1 MTKRKI
7 RSNISTEAAAH
18 PLLASDQARALL
30 EYCAADLRVCPTP
43 VVWEDIASRLKE
55 SVGSKA
61 AIRCFPNCLT
71 GAAAFYYSDVHKS
84 GCIEEQIVW
93 AVQYGVLDIADAL
106 FRSVPHAQWYIGSAH
121 PHWMETV
128 GGGIPKYNFAQRT
141 KRREKVL
148 RAKAKRDAREPVP
161 LILHIPHSQVAIP
174 ASLKREFVVRHK
186 KLSAHLA
193 ASTDHFTDELFDINL
208 PNTQALI
215 FPISRLAVDPER
227 FELDALEPMAAC
239 GLGVLYERGHDGNV
253 IRQPITGARR
263 EEILAAWY
271 RPHHHWL
278 THSVDDALA
287 RAPRALVIDCHTFPD
302 VPFAMDADQKVPRP
316 DVCIGTA
323 GIHTP
328 AWLVRAATK
337 WCKSQGWS
345 VRVDAPYSGS
355 IVPLKY
361 NGKDR
366 RVLSIMIEINRA
378 RYMELQGTQA
388 LRRASFKK
396 SKRFVAG
403 LVVALRA
410 SVARDNAV
418 NNLKVRKRKST

>member
-1 MTKRKI
+1 MTTRKI
-7 RSNISTEAAAH
+7 RSNISAEATAH
-18 PLLASDQARALL
+18 PLLASDQARSLL

-43 VVWEDIASRLKE
+43 EVWENIASRLKE
-55 SVGSKA
+55 SVEPT
-61 AIRCFPNCLT
+61 RQFDVFPNCLT
-71 GAAAFYYSDVHKS
+71 GAASLYHTDQHKS

-93 AVQYGVLDIADAL
+93 AVQYGVLDVADAL
-106 FRSVPHAQWYIGSAH
+106 FRSVPHAQWYLGSVNL
-121 PHWMETV
+121 HWMDTI
-128 GGGIPKYNFAQRT
+128 GGQVPRYNRAQRT
-141 KRREKVL
+141 ERREKVL
-148 RAKAKRDAREPVP
+148 RAKAKRDATEPVP
-161 LILHIPHSQVAIP
+161 LILHIPHSKVAIP
-174 ASLKREFVVRHK
+174 AALKREFVVRQR

-193 ASTDHFTDELFDINL
+193 ASTDHFTDELFDSNL
-208 PNTQALI
+208 ANTQALI

-227 FELDALEPMAAC
+227 FERDALEPMAKR

-253 IRQPITGARR
+253 IRGPITGSRR

-271 RPHHHWL
+271 RSHHDWL
-278 THSVDDALA
+278 TQSVDDALS

-302 VPFAMDADQKVPRP
+302 VPFAMDTDKEVPRP

-355 IVPLKY
+355 MVPLKH

-378 RYMELQGTQA
+378 RYMELQGAQA
-388 LRRASFKK
+388 VRRASFKK
-396 SKRFVAG
+396 CKRFVSG
-403 LVVALRA
+403 LVATLRA

>member
-1 MTKRKI
+1 M
-7 RSNISTEAAAH
+7 
-18 PLLASDQARALL
+18 
-30 EYCAADLRVCPTP
+30 
-43 VVWEDIASRLKE
+43 
-55 SVGSKA
+55 
-61 AIRCFPNCLT
+61 
-71 GAAAFYYSDVHKS
+71 
-84 GCIEEQIVW
+84 
-93 AVQYGVLDIADAL
+93 
-106 FRSVPHAQWYIGSAH
+106 
-121 PHWMETV
+121 
-128 GGGIPKYNFAQRT
+128 
-141 KRREKVL
+141 
-148 RAKAKRDAREPVP
+148 
-161 LILHIPHSQVAIP
+161 
-174 ASLKREFVVRHK
+174 KREFVVRHK

-193 ASTDHFTDELFDINL
+193 ASTDHFTDELFDSNL

-215 FPISRLAVDPER
+215 FPISRVAVDPER
-227 FELDALEPMAAC
+227 FERDALEPMAKR

-253 IRQPITGARR
+253 IRRLITGARR

-271 RPHHHWL
+271 RLHHDWL
-278 THSVDDALA
+278 TQSVDDALS
-287 RAPRALVIDCHTFPD
+287 RAPRALVVDCHTFPD
-302 VPFAMDADQKVPRP
+302 VPFAMDADKEVPRP

-355 IVPLKY
+355 MVPLKH

-388 LRRASFKK
+388 VRRSSFKK
-396 SKRFVAG
+396 CKRFVAG
-403 LVVALRA
+403 LVATLRA
-410 SVARDNAV
+410 AVARDNAV

>member
-1 MTKRKI
+1 MTTKKA
-7 RSNISTEAAAH
+7 RSSISAEAAAH
-18 PLLASDQARALL
+18 PLLASDQARSLL
-30 EYCAADLRVCPTP
+30 EYCTTDLRVCPTEEA
-43 VVWEDIASRLKE
+43 WESIASRLKE
-55 SVGSKA
+55 SVSIKA
-61 AIRCFPNCLT
+61 AVRCFPNCLT
-71 GAAAFYYSDVHKS
+71 AAASFYYGDVHKV

-93 AVQYGVLDIADAL
+93 ADKYGVLDIADAL
-106 FRSVPHAQWYIGSAH
+106 FRSVPHAQWNLGSVNL
-121 PHWMETV
+121 HWMETI
-128 GGGIPKYNFAQRT
+128 GGQIPRYNRAQRT
-141 KRREKVL
+141 KRRERVL
-148 RAKAKRDAREPVP
+148 SAKAKRDATEPVP
-161 LILHIPHSQVAIP
+161 LILHIPHSQVGIP

-193 ASTDHFTDELFDINL
+193 ASTDHFTDELFDSNL

-227 FELDALEPMAAC
+227 FERDALEPMAKR

-253 IRQPITGARR
+253 IRRLITGARR

-271 RPHHHWL
+271 RLHHDWL
-278 THSVDDALA
+278 TQSVDDALS
-287 RAPRALVIDCHTFPD
+287 RAPRALVVDCHTFPD
-302 VPFAMDADQKVPRP
+302 VPFAMDADKEVPRP

-355 IVPLKY
+355 MVPLKH

-378 RYMELQGTQA
+378 RYMELQGEQA
-388 LRRASFKK
+388 VRRASFKK
-396 SKRFVAG
+396 CKRFVAG
-403 LVVALRA
+403 LVATLRA
-410 SVARDNAV
+410 AVARDNAV
-418 NNLKVRKRKST
+418 NNLKVRKRKSS

>member
-1 MTKRKI
+1 
-7 RSNISTEAAAH
+7 
-18 PLLASDQARALL
+18 
-30 EYCAADLRVCPTP
+30 
-43 VVWEDIASRLKE
+43 
-55 SVGSKA
+55 
-61 AIRCFPNCLT
+61 
-71 GAAAFYYSDVHKS
+71 
-84 GCIEEQIVW
+84 
-93 AVQYGVLDIADAL
+93 VQYGVLDVADAL
-106 FRSVPHAQWYIGSAH
+106 FRSVPHAQWNLGSVNL
-121 PHWMETV
+121 HWMDTI
-128 GGGIPKYNFAQRT
+128 GGQVPRYNRAQRT
-141 KRREKVL
+141 ERREKVL
-148 RAKAKRDAREPVP
+148 RAKAKRDAKQPVP
-161 LILHIPHSQVAIP
+161 LVLHIPHSKVAIP

-193 ASTDHFTDELFDINL
+193 ASTDHFTDELFDSNL

-227 FELDALEPMAAC
+227 FERDSLEPMAKR

-253 IRQPITGARR
+253 TRRPITGARR

-271 RPHHHWL
+271 RLHHDWL
-278 THSVDDALA
+278 TQAVDDALA

-302 VPFAMDADQKVPRP
+302 VPFATDANHDVPRP

-328 AWLVRAATK
+328 QWLVHAATK

-355 IVPLKY
+355 IVPLNH

-378 RYMELQGTQA
+378 RYMNLEGTQA
-388 LRRASFKK
+388 VRRSSFKK
-396 SKRFVAG
+396 CQRFVAG
-403 LVVALRA
+403 LVATLRA

>member
-1 MTKRKI
+1 MTTKKA
-7 RSNISTEAAAH
+7 RSSISAEAAAH
-18 PLLASDQARALL
+18 PLLASDQARSLL
-30 EYCAADLRVCPTP
+30 EYCTADLRVCPTEEA
-43 VVWEDIASRLKE
+43 WESIASRLKE
-55 SVGSKA
+55 SVSIKA
-61 AIRCFPNCLT
+61 AVRCFPNCLT
-71 GAAAFYYSDVHKS
+71 AAASFYYGDVHKV

-93 AVQYGVLDIADAL
+93 ADKYGVLDIADAL
-106 FRSVPHAQWYIGSAH
+106 FRSVPHAQWNLGSVNL
-121 PHWMETV
+121 HWMETI
-128 GGGIPKYNFAQRT
+128 GGQIPRYNRAQRT
-141 KRREKVL
+141 KRRERVL
-148 RAKAKRDAREPVP
+148 SAKAKRDATEPVP
-161 LILHIPHSQVAIP
+161 LILHIPHSQVGIP

-193 ASTDHFTDELFDINL
+193 ASTDHFTDELFDSNL

-215 FPISRLAVDPER
+215 FPISRVAVDPER
-227 FELDALEPMAAC
+227 FERDALEPMAKR

-253 IRQPITGARR
+253 IRRLITGARR

-271 RPHHHWL
+271 RLHHDWL
-278 THSVDDALA
+278 TQSVDDALS
-287 RAPRALVIDCHTFPD
+287 RAPRALVVDCHTFPD
-302 VPFAMDADQKVPRP
+302 VPFAMDADKEVPRP

-355 IVPLKY
+355 MVPLKH

-378 RYMELQGTQA
+378 RYMELQGEQA
-388 LRRASFKK
+388 VRRASFKK
-396 SKRFVAG
+396 CKRFAAG
-403 LVVALRA
+403 LVAALRA
-410 SVARDNAV
+410 AVARDNAV

>member
-1 MTKRKI
+1 MTTKKA
-7 RSNISTEAAAH
+7 RSSISAEAAAH
-18 PLLASDQARALL
+18 PLLASDQARSLL
-30 EYCAADLRVCPTP
+30 EYCTADLRVCPTEEA
-43 VVWEDIASRLKE
+43 WESIASRLKE
-55 SVGSKA
+55 SVSIKA
-61 AIRCFPNCLT
+61 AVRCFPNCLT
-71 GAAAFYYSDVHKS
+71 AAASFYYGDVHKV

-93 AVQYGVLDIADAL
+93 ADKYGVLDIADAL
-106 FRSVPHAQWYIGSAH
+106 FRSVPHAQWNLGSVNL
-121 PHWMETV
+121 HWMETI
-128 GGGIPKYNFAQRT
+128 GGQIPRYNRAQRT
-141 KRREKVL
+141 KRRERVL
-148 RAKAKRDAREPVP
+148 SAKAKRDATEPVP
-161 LILHIPHSQVAIP
+161 LILHIPHSQVGIP

-193 ASTDHFTDELFDINL
+193 ASTDHFTDELFDSNL

-227 FELDALEPMAAC
+227 FERDALEPMAKR

-253 IRQPITGARR
+253 IRRLITGARR

-271 RPHHHWL
+271 RLHHDWL
-278 THSVDDALA
+278 TQSVDDALS
-287 RAPRALVIDCHTFPD
+287 RAPRALVVDCHTFPD
-302 VPFAMDADQKVPRP
+302 VPFAMDADKEVPRP

-355 IVPLKY
+355 MVPLKH

-378 RYMELQGTQA
+378 RYMELQGAQA
-388 LRRASFKK
+388 VRRASFKK
-396 SKRFVAG
+396 CKRFVAG
-403 LVVALRA
+403 LVATLRA
-410 SVARDNAV
+410 TVARDNAV
-418 NNLKVRKRKST
+418 NNLKVRKRKSS

>member
-1 MTKRKI
+1 MTTKKA
-7 RSNISTEAAAH
+7 RSSISAEAAAH
-18 PLLASDQARALL
+18 PLLASDQARSLL
-30 EYCAADLRVCPTP
+30 EYCTADLRVCPTEEA
-43 VVWEDIASRLKE
+43 WESIASRLKE
-55 SVGSKA
+55 SVSIKA
-61 AIRCFPNCLT
+61 AVRCFPNCLT
-71 GAAAFYYSDVHKS
+71 AAASFYYGDVHKV

-93 AVQYGVLDIADAL
+93 ADKYGVLDIADAL
-106 FRSVPHAQWYIGSAH
+106 FRSVPHAQWNLGSVNL
-121 PHWMETV
+121 HWMETI
-128 GGGIPKYNFAQRT
+128 GGQIPRYNRAQRT
-141 KRREKVL
+141 KRRERVL
-148 RAKAKRDAREPVP
+148 SAKAKRDATEPVP
-161 LILHIPHSQVAIP
+161 LILHIPHSQVGIP

-193 ASTDHFTDELFDINL
+193 ASTDHFTDELFDSNL

-215 FPISRLAVDPER
+215 FPISRVAVDPER
-227 FELDALEPMAAC
+227 FERDALEPMAKR

-253 IRQPITGARR
+253 IRRLITGARR

-271 RPHHHWL
+271 RLHHDWL
-278 THSVDDALA
+278 TQSVDDALS
-287 RAPRALVIDCHTFPD
+287 RAPRALVVDCHTFPD
-302 VPFAMDADQKVPRP
+302 VPFAMDADKEVPRP

-355 IVPLKY
+355 MVPLKH

-388 LRRASFKK
+388 VRRSSFKK
-396 SKRFVAG
+396 CKRFVAG
-403 LVVALRA
+403 LVATLRA
-410 SVARDNAV
+410 AVARDNAV

>member
-1 MTKRKI
+1 MTTRKI
-7 RSNISTEAAAH
+7 RSNISAEAAKH
-18 PLLASDQARALL
+18 PLLASDQARSLL

-43 VVWEDIASRLKE
+43 EVWENIASRLKE
-55 SVGSKA
+55 SVGTKA

-71 GAAAFYYSDVHKS
+71 GAASFYFTDTHKS

-93 AVQYGVLDIADAL
+93 AVQYGVLDVADAL
-106 FRSVPHAQWYIGSAH
+106 FRSVPHAQWYLGSVNL
-121 PHWMETV
+121 HWMDTI
-128 GGGIPKYNFAQRT
+128 GGQVPRYNRAQRT
-141 KRREKVL
+141 QRREKVL
-148 RAKAKRDAREPVP
+148 RAKVKRDATEPVP
-161 LILHIPHSQVAIP
+161 LILHIPHSQVGIP

-193 ASTDHFTDELFDINL
+193 ASTDHFTDELFDSNL

-227 FELDALEPMAAC
+227 FERDALELMAKR

-253 IRQPITGARR
+253 IRRPISGARR

-271 RPHHHWL
+271 RPHHDWL
-278 THSVDDALA
+278 TQSVDDALS

-302 VPFAMDADQKVPRP
+302 VPFAMDADQEVPRP

-355 IVPLKY
+355 IVPLKH

-378 RYMELQGTQA
+378 RYMDFQGTQSV
-388 LRRASFKK
+388 RRSSFKK
-396 SKRFVAG
+396 CKRFVAG
-403 LVVALRA
+403 LVATLRA
-410 SVARDNAV
+410 AVARDNAV
-418 NNLKVRKRKST
+418 NNLKVRKRKSS

>member
-1 MTKRKI
+1 MTTRKI
-7 RSNISTEAAAH
+7 RSNISAEAAKH
-18 PLLASDQARALL
+18 PLLASDQARSLL

-43 VVWEDIASRLKE
+43 EVWENIASRLKE
-55 SVGSKA
+55 SVGTNA

-71 GAAAFYYSDVHKS
+71 GAASLYHTDQHKS

-106 FRSVPHAQWYIGSAH
+106 FRSVPHAQWNLGSVNL
-121 PHWMETV
+121 HWMDTI
-128 GGGIPKYNFAQRT
+128 GGQVPRYNRAQRT
-141 KRREKVL
+141 QRREKVL
-148 RAKAKRDAREPVP
+148 RAKAKRDATEPVP

-193 ASTDHFTDELFDINL
+193 ASTDHFTDELFDSNL

-227 FELDALEPMAAC
+227 FERDALEPMAKR

-253 IRQPITGARR
+253 IRGPIPGARR

-271 RPHHHWL
+271 RPHHDWL
-278 THSVDDALA
+278 TQSVDDALS
-287 RAPRALVIDCHTFPD
+287 RAPRALVVDCHTFPG
-302 VPFAMDADQKVPRP
+302 VPFAMDPDQKVPRP

-323 GIHTP
+323 GTHTP

-355 IVPLKY
+355 MVPLKH

-378 RYMELQGTQA
+378 RYMELQGAQA
-388 LRRASFKK
+388 VRRASFKK
-396 SKRFVAG
+396 CKRFVAG
-403 LVVALRA
+403 LVATLRA
-410 SVARDNAV
+410 SVARDNALH
-418 NNLKVRKRKST
+418 NLKVRKRKST

>member
-1 MTKRKI
+1 MTTRKI
-7 RSNISTEAAAH
+7 RSNISAEAAAH
-18 PLLASDQARALL
+18 PLLASDQARSLL
-30 EYCAADLRVCPTP
+30 DYCAADLRVCPTP
-43 VVWEDIASRLKE
+43 EVWENIASRLKE
-55 SVGSKA
+55 SVGTTA

-71 GAAAFYYSDVHKS
+71 GAASFYYTDEHKS

-106 FRSVPHAQWYIGSAH
+106 FRSVPHAQWYLGSVNL
-121 PHWMETV
+121 HWMDTI
-128 GGGIPKYNFAQRT
+128 GGQVPRYNRAQRT
-141 KRREKVL
+141 QRREKVL
-148 RAKAKRDAREPVP
+148 RAKAKRDATEPVP
-161 LILHIPHSQVAIP
+161 LILHIPHSKVAIP

-186 KLSAHLA
+186 KLSAHLV
-193 ASTDHFTDELFDINL
+193 ASTDHFTDELFDSNL

-227 FELDALEPMAAC
+227 FERDALEPMAKR

-271 RPHHHWL
+271 RPHHDWL
-278 THSVDDALA
+278 TQSVDDALA
-287 RAPRALVIDCHTFPD
+287 RAPRALVVDCHTFPD
-302 VPFAMDADQKVPRP
+302 VPFAMDPDQKVPRP

-355 IVPLKY
+355 MVPLNHY
-361 NGKDR
+361 GKDR
-366 RVLSIMIEINRA
+366 RVLSLMIEINRA
-378 RYMELQGTQA
+378 RYMELPGTQA
-388 LRRASFKK
+388 VRRSSFKK
-396 SKRFVAG
+396 CKRFVAG
-403 LVVALRA
+403 LVAALRA
-410 SVARDNAV
+410 AVARDNAV

>member
-1 MTKRKI
+1 MTGKKGGC
-7 RSNISTEAAAH
+7 NISAEAAVH
-18 PLLASDQARALL
+18 PLLASDQARSLL
-30 EYCAADLRVCPTP
+30 EYCTADLRVCPTP
-43 VVWEDIASRLKE
+43 EIWENIASRLKE
-55 SVGSKA
+55 SVRTKTA
-61 AIRCFPNCLT
+61 VRCFPNCLT
-71 GAAAFYYSDVHKS
+71 GAASFYYGDVHKA

-106 FRSVPHAQWYIGSAH
+106 FRSVPHAQWNLGSVNL
-121 PHWMETV
+121 HWMETI
-128 GGGIPKYNFAQRT
+128 GGQVPRYNLAQRT
-141 KRREKVL
+141 KRRERVL
-148 RAKAKRDAREPVP
+148 SAKAKRDATEPVP
-161 LILHIPHSQVAIP
+161 LILHIPHSQVGIP

-193 ASTDHFTDELFDINL
+193 ASTDHFSDELFDSNL

-227 FELDALEPMAAC
+227 FERDSLEPMAKC

-253 IRQPITGARR
+253 IRRSFTGARR

-271 RPHHHWL
+271 RPHHDWL
-278 THSVDDALA
+278 TQSVDDALA
-287 RAPRALVIDCHTFPD
+287 HAPRALVIDCHTFPD
-302 VPFAMDADQKVPRP
+302 LPFAMDADQEVPRP

-355 IVPLKY
+355 IVSLKH

-378 RYMELQGTQA
+378 RYMEVQGAQA
-388 LRRASFKK
+388 VRRSSFKK
-396 SKRFVAG
+396 CKRFVAG
-403 LVVALRA
+403 LVAALRA
-410 SVARDNAV
+410 AVARDNAV

>member
-1 MTKRKI
+1 MTTRKI
-7 RSNISTEAAAH
+7 RSNISAEAAAH
-18 PLLASDQARALL
+18 PLLASDQARSLL
-30 EYCAADLRVCPTP
+30 EYCAADLRVCPEP
-43 VVWEDIASRLKE
+43 EVWEDIASRLKE
-55 SVGSKA
+55 SVGTKA
-61 AIRCFPNCLT
+61 AIRFFPSCLT
-71 GAAAFYYSDVHKS
+71 GAASLYYTDEHKS

-106 FRSVPHAQWYIGSAH
+106 FRSVPHAQWYLGSVNL
-121 PHWMETV
+121 HWMDTI
-128 GGGIPKYNFAQRT
+128 GGQIPRYNRAQRT
-141 KRREKVL
+141 ERREKVL
-148 RAKAKRDAREPVP
+148 RAKAKRDANEPVP
-161 LILHIPHSQVAIP
+161 LILHIPHSQVGIP

-193 ASTDHFTDELFDINL
+193 ASTDHFTDELFDSNL

-227 FELDALEPMAAC
+227 FERDALEPMAKR

-253 IRQPITGARR
+253 IRRSINGARR

-271 RPHHHWL
+271 RPHHDWL
-278 THSVDDALA
+278 TQSVDDALA
-287 RAPRALVIDCHTFPD
+287 HAPRALVIDCHTFPD
-302 VPFAMDADQKVPRP
+302 VPFAMDPDQKVPRP

-355 IVPLKY
+355 MVPLKH
-361 NGKDR
+361 NSKDR
-366 RVLSIMIEINRA
+366 RVLSLMIEINRA
-378 RYMELQGTQA
+378 RYMEEQGIQA
-388 LRRASFKK
+388 VRRSSFKK
-396 SKRFVAG
+396 CKRFVSG
-403 LVVALRA
+403 LVAALRA
-410 SVARDNAV
+410 AVARDNEV

>member
-1 MTKRKI
+1 MTTRKI
-7 RSNISTEAAAH
+7 RSNISAEAAAH
-18 PLLASDQARALL
+18 PLLASGQARSLL

-43 VVWEDIASRLKE
+43 EAWENIASRLKE
-55 SVGSKA
+55 SVGIKA

-71 GAAAFYYSDVHKS
+71 GAASLYHTDQHKS

-93 AVQYGVLDIADAL
+93 AVEYGVLDVADAL
-106 FRSVPHAQWYIGSAH
+106 FRSVPHAQWNLGSVNL
-121 PHWMETV
+121 HWMDTI
-128 GGGIPKYNFAQRT
+128 GGQVPRYNRAQRT
-141 KRREKVL
+141 ERREKVL
-148 RAKAKRDAREPVP
+148 RAKAKRDAKQPVP
-161 LILHIPHSQVAIP
+161 LVLHIPHSKVAIP

-193 ASTDHFTDELFDINL
+193 ASTDHFTDELFDSNL

-227 FELDALEPMAAC
+227 FERDSLEPMAKR

-253 IRQPITGARR
+253 TRRPITGARR

-271 RPHHHWL
+271 RLHHDWL
-278 THSVDDALA
+278 TQAVDDALA

-302 VPFAMDADQKVPRP
+302 VPFATDANHDVPRP

-328 AWLVRAATK
+328 QWLVHAATK

-355 IVPLKY
+355 IVPLNH

-378 RYMELQGTQA
+378 RYMNLEGTQA
-388 LRRASFKK
+388 VRRSSFKK
-396 SKRFVAG
+396 CQRFVAG
-403 LVVALRA
+403 LVATLRA

>member
-1 MTKRKI
+1 MTTKKA
-7 RSNISTEAAAH
+7 RSSISAEAAAH
-18 PLLASDQARALL
+18 PLLASDQARSLL
-30 EYCAADLRVCPTP
+30 EYCTADLRVCPTEEA
-43 VVWEDIASRLKE
+43 WESIASRLKE
-55 SVGSKA
+55 SVSIKA
-61 AIRCFPNCLT
+61 AVRCFPNCLT
-71 GAAAFYYSDVHKS
+71 AAASFYYGDVHKV

-93 AVQYGVLDIADAL
+93 ADKYGVLDIADAL
-106 FRSVPHAQWYIGSAH
+106 FRSVPHAQWNLGSVNL
-121 PHWMETV
+121 HWMETI
-128 GGGIPKYNFAQRT
+128 GGQIPRYNRAQRT
-141 KRREKVL
+141 KRRERVL
-148 RAKAKRDAREPVP
+148 SAKAKRDATEPVP
-161 LILHIPHSQVAIP
+161 LILHIPHSQVGIP

-193 ASTDHFTDELFDINL
+193 ASTDHFTDELFDSNL

-227 FELDALEPMAAC
+227 FERDALEPMAKR

-253 IRQPITGARR
+253 IRRLITGARR

-271 RPHHHWL
+271 RLHHDWL
-278 THSVDDALA
+278 TQSVDDALS
-287 RAPRALVIDCHTFPD
+287 RAPRALVVDCHTFPD
-302 VPFAMDADQKVPRP
+302 VPFAMDADKEVPRP

-355 IVPLKY
+355 IVPLKH

-378 RYMELQGTQA
+378 RYMELQGVQA
-388 LRRASFKK
+388 VRRASFKK
-396 SKRFVAG
+396 CKRFVAG
-403 LVVALRA
+403 LVATLRA
-410 SVARDNAV
+410 AVARDNAV

>member
-1 MTKRKI
+1 MTTKKA
-7 RSNISTEAAAH
+7 RSSISAEAAAH
-18 PLLASDQARALL
+18 PLLASDQARSLL
-30 EYCAADLRVCPTP
+30 EYCTADLRVCPTEEA
-43 VVWEDIASRLKE
+43 WESIASRLKE
-55 SVGSKA
+55 SVSIKA
-61 AIRCFPNCLT
+61 AVRCFPNCLT
-71 GAAAFYYSDVHKS
+71 AAASFYYGDVHKV

-93 AVQYGVLDIADAL
+93 ADKYGVLDIADAL
-106 FRSVPHAQWYIGSAH
+106 FRSVPHAQWNLGSVNL
-121 PHWMETV
+121 HWMETI
-128 GGGIPKYNFAQRT
+128 GGQIPRYNRAQRT
-141 KRREKVL
+141 KRRERVL
-148 RAKAKRDAREPVP
+148 SAKAKRDATEPVP
-161 LILHIPHSQVAIP
+161 LILHIPHSQVGIP

-193 ASTDHFTDELFDINL
+193 ASTDHFTDELFDSNL

-227 FELDALEPMAAC
+227 FERDALEPMAKR

-253 IRQPITGARR
+253 IRRLITGARR

-271 RPHHHWL
+271 RLHHDWL
-278 THSVDDALA
+278 TQSVDDALS
-287 RAPRALVIDCHTFPD
+287 RAPRALVVDCHTFPD
-302 VPFAMDADQKVPRP
+302 VPFAMDADKEVPRP
-316 DVCIGTA
+316 DVCIGAA

-355 IVPLKY
+355 MVPLKH

-378 RYMELQGTQA
+378 RYMELRGTRA
-388 LRRASFKK
+388 VRRASFKK
-396 SKRFVAG
+396 CKRFVAG
-403 LVVALRA
+403 LVATLRA
-410 SVARDNAV
+410 AVARDNAV

>member
-1 MTKRKI
+1 MTTKKA
-7 RSNISTEAAAH
+7 RSSISAEAAAH
-18 PLLASDQARALL
+18 PLLASDQARSLL
-30 EYCAADLRVCPTP
+30 EYCTADLRVCPTEEA
-43 VVWEDIASRLKE
+43 WESIASRLKE
-55 SVGSKA
+55 SVSIKA
-61 AIRCFPNCLT
+61 AVRCFPNCLT
-71 GAAAFYYSDVHKS
+71 AAASFYYGDVHKV

-93 AVQYGVLDIADAL
+93 ADKYGVLDIADAL
-106 FRSVPHAQWYIGSAH
+106 FRSVPHAQWNLGSVNL
-121 PHWMETV
+121 HWMETI
-128 GGGIPKYNFAQRT
+128 GGQIPRYNRAQRT
-141 KRREKVL
+141 KRRERVL
-148 RAKAKRDAREPVP
+148 SAKAKRDATAPVP
-161 LILHIPHSQVAIP
+161 LILHIPHSQVGIP

-193 ASTDHFTDELFDINL
+193 ASTDHFTDELFDSNL

-227 FELDALEPMAAC
+227 FERDALEPMAKR

-253 IRQPITGARR
+253 IRRLITGARR

-271 RPHHHWL
+271 RLHHDWL
-278 THSVDDALA
+278 TQSVDDALS
-287 RAPRALVIDCHTFPD
+287 RAPRALVVDCHTFPD
-302 VPFAMDADQKVPRP
+302 VPFAMDADKEVPRP

-355 IVPLKY
+355 MVPLKH

-388 LRRASFKK
+388 VRRSSLKK
-396 SKRFVAG
+396 CKRFVAG
-403 LVVALRA
+403 LVATLRA
-410 SVARDNAV
+410 AVARDNAV

>member
-1 MTKRKI
+1 MTTKKA
-7 RSNISTEAAAH
+7 RSSISAEAAAH
-18 PLLASDQARALL
+18 PLLASDQARSLL
-30 EYCAADLRVCPTP
+30 EYCTADLRVCPTEEA
-43 VVWEDIASRLKE
+43 WESIASRLKE
-55 SVGSKA
+55 SVSIKA
-61 AIRCFPNCLT
+61 AVRCFPNCLT
-71 GAAAFYYSDVHKS
+71 AAASFYYGDVHKV

-93 AVQYGVLDIADAL
+93 ADKYGVLDIADAL
-106 FRSVPHAQWYIGSAH
+106 FRSVPHAQWNLGSVNL
-121 PHWMETV
+121 HWMETI
-128 GGGIPKYNFAQRT
+128 GGQIPRYNRAQRT
-141 KRREKVL
+141 KRRERVL
-148 RAKAKRDAREPVP
+148 SAKAKRDATEPVP
-161 LILHIPHSQVAIP
+161 LILHIPHSQVGIP

-193 ASTDHFTDELFDINL
+193 ASTDHFTDELFDSNL

-227 FELDALEPMAAC
+227 FERDALEPMAKR

-253 IRQPITGARR
+253 IRRLITGARR

-271 RPHHHWL
+271 RLHHDWL
-278 THSVDDALA
+278 TQSVDDALS
-287 RAPRALVIDCHTFPD
+287 RAPRALVVDCHTFPD
-302 VPFAMDADQKVPRP
+302 VPFAMDADKEVPRP

-355 IVPLKY
+355 MVPLKH

-378 RYMELQGTQA
+378 RYMELQGEQA
-388 LRRASFKK
+388 VRRASFKK
-396 SKRFVAG
+396 CKRFAAG
-403 LVVALRA
+403 LVAALRA
-410 SVARDNAV
+410 AVARDNAV

>member
-1 MTKRKI
+1 MTTRKI
-7 RSNISTEAAAH
+7 RSNISAEAAAH
-18 PLLASDQARALL
+18 PLLASDQARSLL

-43 VVWEDIASRLKE
+43 EVWENIASRLKE
-55 SVGSKA
+55 SVGIKA

-71 GAAAFYYSDVHKS
+71 GAASLYHTDQHKS

-93 AVQYGVLDIADAL
+93 AVEYGVLDVADAL
-106 FRSVPHAQWYIGSAH
+106 FRSVPHAQWNLGSVNL
-121 PHWMETV
+121 HWMDTI
-128 GGGIPKYNFAQRT
+128 GGQVPRYNRAQRT
-141 KRREKVL
+141 ERREKVL
-148 RAKAKRDAREPVP
+148 RAKAKRDAKQPVP
-161 LILHIPHSQVAIP
+161 LVLHIPHSKVAIP
-174 ASLKREFVVRHK
+174 ASLKPEFVVRHK

-193 ASTDHFTDELFDINL
+193 ASTDHFTDELFDSNL

-227 FELDALEPMAAC
+227 FERDSLEPMAKR

-253 IRQPITGARR
+253 TRRPITGARR

-271 RPHHHWL
+271 RLHHDWL
-278 THSVDDALA
+278 TQAVDDALA

-302 VPFAMDADQKVPRP
+302 VPFATDANHDVPRP

-328 AWLVRAATK
+328 QWLVHAATK

-355 IVPLKY
+355 IVPLNH

-378 RYMELQGTQA
+378 RYMNLEGTQA
-388 LRRASFKK
+388 VRRSSFKK
-396 SKRFVAG
+396 CQRFIAG
-403 LVVALRA
+403 LIATLRA

-418 NNLKVRKRKST
+418 NNLKIRKRKST

>member
-1 MTKRKI
+1 MTTKKA
-7 RSNISTEAAAH
+7 RSSISAEAAAH
-18 PLLASDQARALL
+18 PLLASDQARSLL
-30 EYCAADLRVCPTP
+30 EYCTADLRVCPTEEA
-43 VVWEDIASRLKE
+43 WESIASRLKE
-55 SVGSKA
+55 SVSIKA
-61 AIRCFPNCLT
+61 AVRCFPNCLT
-71 GAAAFYYSDVHKS
+71 AAASFYYGDVHKV

-93 AVQYGVLDIADAL
+93 ADKYGVLDIADAL
-106 FRSVPHAQWYIGSAH
+106 FRSVPHAQWNLGSVNL
-121 PHWMETV
+121 HWMETI
-128 GGGIPKYNFAQRT
+128 GGQIPRYNRAQRT
-141 KRREKVL
+141 KRRERVL
-148 RAKAKRDAREPVP
+148 SAKAKRDATEPVP
-161 LILHIPHSQVAIP
+161 LILHIPHSQVGIP

-186 KLSAHLA
+186 KLYAHLA
-193 ASTDHFTDELFDINL
+193 ASTDHFTDELFDSNL

-215 FPISRLAVDPER
+215 FPISRVAVDPER
-227 FELDALEPMAAC
+227 FERDALEPMAKR

-253 IRQPITGARR
+253 IRRLITGARR

-271 RPHHHWL
+271 RLHHDWL
-278 THSVDDALA
+278 TQSVDDALS
-287 RAPRALVIDCHTFPD
+287 RAPRALVVDCHTFPD
-302 VPFAMDADQKVPRP
+302 VPFAMDADKEVPRP

-355 IVPLKY
+355 MVPLKH

-388 LRRASFKK
+388 VRRSSFKK
-396 SKRFVAG
+396 CKRFVAG
-403 LVVALRA
+403 LVATLRA
-410 SVARDNAV
+410 AVARDNAV
-418 NNLKVRKRKST
+418 NNLKVRKRKSS

>member
-1 MTKRKI
+1 MTTRKI
-7 RSNISTEAAAH
+7 RSNISAEAAAH
-18 PLLASDQARALL
+18 PLLASDQARSLL

-43 VVWEDIASRLKE
+43 EVWENIASRLKE
-55 SVGSKA
+55 SVGIKA

-71 GAAAFYYSDVHKS
+71 GAASLYHTDQHKS

-93 AVQYGVLDIADAL
+93 AVEFGVLDVADAL
-106 FRSVPHAQWYIGSAH
+106 FRSVPHAQWNLGSVNL
-121 PHWMETV
+121 HWMDTI
-128 GGGIPKYNFAQRT
+128 GGQVPRYNRAQRT
-141 KRREKVL
+141 ERREKVL
-148 RAKAKRDAREPVP
+148 RAKAKRDAKQPVP
-161 LILHIPHSQVAIP
+161 LVLHIPHSKVAIP
-174 ASLKREFVVRHK
+174 ASLKREFVVRLK

-193 ASTDHFTDELFDINL
+193 ASTDHFTDELFDSNL

-227 FELDALEPMAAC
+227 FERDSLEPMAKR

-253 IRQPITGARR
+253 TRRPITGARR

-271 RPHHHWL
+271 RLHHDWL
-278 THSVDDALA
+278 TQAVDDALA

-302 VPFAMDADQKVPRP
+302 VPFAMDANHDVPRP

-328 AWLVRAATK
+328 QWLVHAATK

-355 IVPLKY
+355 IVPLNH

-378 RYMELQGTQA
+378 RYMNLEGTQA
-388 LRRASFKK
+388 VRRSSFKK
-396 SKRFVAG
+396 CQRFIAG
-403 LVVALRA
+403 LVATLRA

>member
-1 MTKRKI
+1 MTAKKAG
-7 RSNISTEAAAH
+7 SNMSAEAAAH

-30 EYCAADLRVCPTP
+30 EYCAADLRVCPTAEA
-43 VVWEDIASRLKE
+43 WENIASRLKE
-55 SVGSKA
+55 SVRTKA
-61 AIRCFPNCLT
+61 AVRCFPNCLT
-71 GAAAFYYSDVHKS
+71 AAASFYYGDVHKV

-106 FRSVPHAQWYIGSAH
+106 FRSVPHAQWYLGSVNL
-121 PHWMETV
+121 HWMETI
-128 GGGIPKYNFAQRT
+128 GGQVPRYNRAQRT
-141 KRREKVL
+141 QRREEVL
-148 RAKAKRDAREPVP
+148 HAKAKRDAKEPVP
-161 LILHIPHSQVAIP
+161 LILHIPHSHLAIP

-186 KLSAHLA
+186 KLSTHLA
-193 ASTDHFTDELFDINL
+193 ASTDHFTDELFDSNL

-227 FELDALEPMAAC
+227 FERDALEPMAKR

-253 IRQPITGARR
+253 IREPISGARR
-263 EEILAAWY
+263 EELLAAWY
-271 RPHHHWL
+271 RPHHEWL
-278 THSVDDALA
+278 TQSVDDALA

-302 VPFAMDADQKVPRP
+302 LPFAMDADQEVPRP

-355 IVPLKY
+355 MVPLKH
-361 NGKDR
+361 NSKDR

-378 RYMELQGTQA
+378 RYMELQGTKA
-388 LRRASFKK
+388 VRRASFKK
-396 SKRFVAG
+396 CKRFVAG
-403 LVVALRA
+403 LVAALRGA
-410 SVARDNAV
+410 VARDNAV

>member
-1 MTKRKI
+1 MTTKKI
-7 RSNISTEAAAH
+7 RSNISAEAAAH
-18 PLLASDQARALL
+18 PLLASGQARSLL

-43 VVWEDIASRLKE
+43 EAWENIASRLKE
-55 SVGSKA
+55 SVGIKA

-71 GAAAFYYSDVHKS
+71 GAASLYHTDQHKS

-106 FRSVPHAQWYIGSAH
+106 FRSVPHAQWNLGSVNL
-121 PHWMETV
+121 HWMDTI
-128 GGGIPKYNFAQRT
+128 GGQVPRYNRAQRT
-141 KRREKVL
+141 QRREKVL
-148 RAKAKRDAREPVP
+148 RAKGKRDATQPVP

-193 ASTDHFTDELFDINL
+193 ASTDHFTDELFDSNL

-227 FELDALEPMAAC
+227 FERDALEPMAKR

-253 IRQPITGARR
+253 IRRSITGARR

-271 RPHHHWL
+271 RPHHDWL
-278 THSVDDALA
+278 TQSVDDALA
-287 RAPRALVIDCHTFPD
+287 RAPRALVVDCHTFPD
-302 VPFAMDADQKVPRP
+302 VPFAMDPDQKVPRP

-355 IVPLKY
+355 MVPLKH
-361 NGKDR
+361 NSKNR
-366 RVLSIMIEINRA
+366 RVLSIMIE
-378 RYMELQGTQA
+378 
-388 LRRASFKK
+388 
-396 SKRFVAG
+396 
-403 LVVALRA
+403 
-410 SVARDNAV
+410 
-418 NNLKVRKRKST
+418 

>member
-1 MTKRKI
+1 MTTKKA
-7 RSNISTEAAAH
+7 RSSISAEAAAH
-18 PLLASDQARALL
+18 PLLASDQARSLL
-30 EYCAADLRVCPTP
+30 EYCTADLRVCPTEEA
-43 VVWEDIASRLKE
+43 WESIASRLKE
-55 SVGSKA
+55 SVSIKA
-61 AIRCFPNCLT
+61 AVRCFPNCLT
-71 GAAAFYYSDVHKS
+71 AAASFYYGDVHKV

-93 AVQYGVLDIADAL
+93 ADKYGVLDIADAL
-106 FRSVPHAQWYIGSAH
+106 FRSVPHAQWNLGSVNL
-121 PHWMETV
+121 HWMETI
-128 GGGIPKYNFAQRT
+128 GGQIPRYNRAQRT
-141 KRREKVL
+141 KRRERVL
-148 RAKAKRDAREPVP
+148 SAKAKRDATEPVP
-161 LILHIPHSQVAIP
+161 LILHIPHSQVGIP

-193 ASTDHFTDELFDINL
+193 ASTDHFTDELFDSNL

-227 FELDALEPMAAC
+227 FERDALEPMAKR

-253 IRQPITGARR
+253 IRRLITGARR

-271 RPHHHWL
+271 RLHHDWL
-278 THSVDDALA
+278 TQSVDDALS
-287 RAPRALVIDCHTFPD
+287 RAPRALVVDCHTFPD
-302 VPFAMDADQKVPRP
+302 VPFAMDADKEVPRP

-355 IVPLKY
+355 MVPLKH

-388 LRRASFKK
+388 VRRSSFKK
-396 SKRFVAG
+396 CKRFAAG
-403 LVVALRA
+403 LVAALRA
-410 SVARDNAV
+410 AVARDNAV